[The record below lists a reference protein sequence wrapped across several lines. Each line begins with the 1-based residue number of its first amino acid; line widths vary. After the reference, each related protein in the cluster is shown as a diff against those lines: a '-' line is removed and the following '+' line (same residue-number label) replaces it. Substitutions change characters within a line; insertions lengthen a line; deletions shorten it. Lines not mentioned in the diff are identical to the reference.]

1 MIDGTLSR
9 ITKRKIVGVDE
20 AGRGPLAGPVVAC
33 ALHPHVIIEGVDDS
47 KSLTREKRFELF
59 QKIIANS
66 DVAVGMATPREI
78 DRLNI
83 LRATRLAMM
92 RALNLLFE
100 KLDPSGVLVLVDG
113 CNIHLPVF
121 CINMVDGDKKSHA
134 IAAASIVAKVVR
146 DSMMEAVDE
155 LYPSYGFAR
164 HKGYPTR
171 YHRDMIKKF
180 GPIWLHRKTFR
191 GVIE

>member
-1 MIDGTLSR
+1 LIDEVLSK
-9 ITKRKIVGVDE
+9 ITECKIVGVDE

-33 ALHPHVIIEGVDDS
+33 ALYPRVIIEGVDDS
-47 KSLTREKRFELF
+47 KSLSPERRFELF
-59 QKIIANS
+59 QRIVGNS
-66 DVAVGMATPREI
+66 DVAVGMATPGEI

-100 KLDPSGVLVLVDG
+100 KFDPDRVLVLVDG
-113 CNIHLPVF
+113 RNIHLPFF
-121 CINMVDGDKKSHA
+121 CMNIVEGDKKSYA

-155 LYPSYGFAR
+155 LYPSYGFAK
-164 HKGYPTR
+164 HKGYPTK
-171 YHRDMIKKF
+171 YHKDMIKKF
-180 GPIWLHRKTFR
+180 GSIWLHRKTFR